1 MGFGIIRVRNL
12 QSGDVAGAQE
22 HNKREYTPERMP
34 DNINPEEEGYY
45 GSNQYYTKNNEKSIL
60 KAIER
65 LLSENNIKPRKNSVV
80 ALEYVVALSPDAK
93 EKVYKTKYNASAM
106 LDHLC
111 RFIEK
116 KHGKENVVSVDYHFD
131 ESNPH
136 AHVIVVPI
144 VEKEVRYKNRFG
156 DYTRKE
162 LRLSARDFTGGRQ
175 KLRDLQSDFFH
186 YVKDLIEAKRIDYKI
201 YRGVDAREQTR
212 KYIKETI
219 PELAEW
225 REKVRM
231 AESIQAEVK
240 ENIQRTKNA
249 EKSKETFERFNPWK
263 EEKKAD
269 ISKKKKPDKGK
280 NKGMGMKKI

>member
-144 VEKEVRYKNRFG
+144 VEKEVRYKNKYG
-156 DYTRKE
+156 DYTAKKK
-162 LRLSARDFTGGRQ
+162 RLCARDFTGGKE
-175 KLRDLQSDFFH
+175 KLRQLQTDFYEH
-186 YVKDLIEAKRIDYKI
+186 TKKIMEVKRLDYPI
-201 YRGVDAREQTR
+201 YRGVDAR
-212 KYIKETI
+212 KNKKAYIRETI
-219 PELAEW
+219 RALAEP
-225 REKVRM
+225 REQLLK
-231 AESIQAEVK
+231 AQELQQEIS
-240 ENIQRTKNA
+240 
-249 EKSKETFERFNPWK
+249 EKRVTSEKKAKETFERFDPWK
-263 EEKKAD
+263 DEKKPK
-269 ISKKKKPDKGK
+269 IKLK